1 MTISSTTSRW
11 AYTGDGVTTA
21 FAYTNRIFAASDLK
35 VYLAGVFQAAGYSL
49 SGVDA
54 ATGGSVTFAA
64 APAAGVSVVLARQ
77 VPATQET
84 DYQPNDPFPAET
96 HERALDRLT
105 VLVQQL
111 ETRAARALALAEADP
126 AAMLPALPVA
136 AARAGRVLAFD
147 AVGTPIAGEL
157 LAGPAGSF
165 LAAGAGAVPRSY
177 LERGCE
183 HLSVKDFG
191 AAGDGVADETAA
203 LQAALAALPAAG
215 GRLYLPAG
223 RYRVSAPLVLDKPG
237 VVFGDGPASVLAT
250 DAAGGDVLTVSA
262 ANARVSDLAFAA
274 SVTRTA
280 GAYVRLAAKDTR
292 LERFLMTGAATGVAI
307 AAGVN
312 RVQVAD
318 GVLTGTTLPA
328 STAVV
333 IEGGDNLG
341 LRGLVVPVAGGF
353 GTGIWLQAC
362 GRVVIEGCRIQ
373 QCSYGITIAPTAG
386 QACHDVW
393 VSACQIEACGLH
405 SVRIAAHGAGAF
417 VGRALFRGCRLVGA
431 GGNGVDIA
439 ASSGGTVSWARLEH
453 CFVMSNAANGLV
465 LTGAGVVQSAM
476 VGGSYALN
484 GDAGILIGA
493 GAATAE
499 VSGAHIGQNNVGL
512 HIDDGSYACRV
523 IGNDLRGNIAYNFHD
538 GSLAPKVIANNLT

>member
-147 AVGTPIAGEL
+147 ATGTPIAGEL

-177 LERGCE
+177 LERGRE

-237 VVFGDGPASVLAT
+237 VVFGDGPASVIVTA
-250 DAAGGDVLTVSA
+250 AAGDLLTVAA
-262 ANARVSDLAFAA
+262 ANAQVRDLAFAA
-274 SVTRTA
+274 SVPRTA
-280 GAYVRLAAKDTR
+280 GAYVRLAANDTR

-393 VSACQIEACGLH
+393 VSACQIESCGTNG
-405 SVRIAAHGAGAF
+405 VRVLAPGGTVWRAVLRGCRVVGAGAD
-417 VGRALFRGCRLVGA
+417 
-431 GGNGVDIA
+431 GVFSA
-439 ASSGGTVSWARLEH
+439 TSAGGTVRWLRLDA
-453 CFVMSNAANGLV
+453 CFVTHNAGNGLM
-465 LTGAGVVQSAM
+465 LADAGIIQTAV
-476 VGGSYALN
+476 VGGSYASN
-484 GDAGILIGA
+484 VAAGIALLA
-493 GAATAE
+493 GASTAE
-499 VSGAHIGQNNVGL
+499 VSGIHAGQNGTGGL
-512 HIDDGSYACRV
+512 HISVGSYACRV
-523 IGNDLRGNIAYNFHD
+523 VGNDLRGNVMYNFYD
-538 GSLAPKVIANNLT
+538 GSSEPKVIANNLT

>member
-21 FAYTNRIFAASDLK
+21 FAYTNRIFAAADLK
-35 VYLAGVFQAAGYSL
+35 VYLGGVLQAAGYSL

-111 ETRAARALALAEADP
+111 ETRAARTLALAEADP

-136 AARAGRVLAFD
+136 AARANRVLGFD
-147 AVGTPIAGEL
+147 AAGTPIAGEL

-177 LERGCE
+177 LERGRE

-191 AAGDGVADETAA
+191 AAGDGVADATAA

-223 RYRVSAPLVLDKPG
+223 RYRVTAPLVLDKPG
-237 VVFGDGPASVLAT
+237 VVFGDGPASVIVT
-250 DAAGGDVLTVSA
+250 TAAAGDVLTLAA
-262 ANARVSDLAFAA
+262 ANAQVRDLAFAA
-274 SVTRTA
+274 GVPRTA
-280 GAYVRLAAKDTR
+280 GAYLRITAGDTR
-292 LERFLMTGAATGVAI
+292 LERFAMTGAHTGVVI
-307 AAGVN
+307 AAGATCVA
-312 RVQVAD
+312 VEDGVFAD
-318 GVLTGTTLPA
+318 GTAASGVAVHVENGGRVVL
-328 STAVV
+328 S
-333 IEGGDNLG
+333 
-341 LRGLVVPVAGGF
+341 GLVVTNAAAIS
-353 GTGIWLQAC
+353 TGIWLQAA
-362 GRVVIEGCRIQ
+362 GQVLIERCRIRT
-373 QCSYGITIAPTAG
+373 CSYGLTVAPAAG
-386 QACHDVW
+386 QACEDVW
-393 VSACQIEACGLH
+393 VSACLIEACATNA
-405 SVRIAAHGAGAF
+405 VRLLANGGPVWRALLRGCRVAGAGA
-417 VGRALFRGCRLVGA
+417 
-431 GGNGVDIA
+431 NGISVA
-439 ASSGGTVSWARLEH
+439 TSGGAAVHWLRLEH
-453 CFVMSNAANGLV
+453 CFVTGHGGNGLV
-465 LTGAGVVQSAM
+465 LSDAGVIQTAV

-484 GDAGILIGA
+484 GHAGIALLGGA
-493 GAATAE
+493 STVE
-499 VSGAHIGQNNVGL
+499 VSGAHIGQNSLGGL
-512 HIDDGSYACRV
+512 TIAPGSYACRIV
-523 IGNDLRGNIAYNFHD
+523 GNDLRGNLLFNLSD
-538 GSLAPKVIANNLT
+538 SSSEPKVIASNLL